1 MLFLFFLVLFFKY
14 RVLSSNTVIIIDSSI
29 QYKIVDIEQ
38 KDYLRYSFESLNKNK
53 RVWLDDSSGT
63 IKWLYVNKADFDRL
77 WPESPFKMVEKNYY
91 IKAKF
96 KLKKMF
102 FGDYSIA
109 KVIAFE
115 KVTGRPNIKK

>member
-1 MLFLFFLVLFFKY
+1 M
-14 RVLSSNTVIIIDSSI
+14 I
-29 QYKIVDIEQ
+29 DIEQ
-38 KDYLRYSFESLNKNK
+38 KNYLRYSFESLNKNK
-53 RVWLDDSSGT
+53 RVWLAEPFGS
-63 IKWLYVNKADFDRL
+63 IKWVYVNRVDFDKL
-77 WPESPFKMVEKNYY
+77 WPESPFEMVKKNYY

-96 KLKKMF
+96 KLKKML